1 MGDEFVREYIGTRV
15 SFVLVNE
22 AGQWSGVL
30 QEVGDQWVK
39 VLVGKGRTTLIPI
52 VNIRSITLEGDS
64 LEGTPGPAS
73 KPEVQP

>member
-1 MGDEFVREYIGTRV
+1 MADAFVREYIGSRV

-52 VNIRSITLEGDS
+52 VNIRSVTLEADS
-64 LEGTPGPAS
+64 PETAPSAS
-73 KPEVQP
+73 SKGEV

>member
-1 MGDEFVREYIGTRV
+1 MADEFVRAYVGNRV
-15 SFVLVNE
+15 NFVLVNE

-52 VNIRSITLEGDS
+52 VNIRSLSLEGDIQDAAPPTS
-64 LEGTPGPAS
+64 G
-73 KPEVQP
+73 

>member
-1 MGDEFVREYIGTRV
+1 MADEFVRAYVGNRV
-15 SFVLVNE
+15 NFVLVNE

-52 VNIRSITLEGDS
+52 VNIRSMSLEGDIQDAAPPTS
-64 LEGTPGPAS
+64 G
-73 KPEVQP
+73 